1 MVCEIF
7 NLFIISLFDI
17 VNYYVTIIIKLLT
30 IFFLLRCEIRKR
42 SKAMFPT
49 FSFDMLLTE
58 YLCRINFLFSSFF
71 LRRVCRSCAYKAAN
85 NLVLI
90 QTRDCK
96 DICQTTKNLLEKK
109 EED

>member
-1 MVCEIF
+1 
-7 NLFIISLFDI
+7 
-17 VNYYVTIIIKLLT
+17 
-30 IFFLLRCEIRKR
+30 
-42 SKAMFPT
+42 MFPT
-49 FSFDMLLTE
+49 FLDMLLTE
-58 YLCRINFLFSSFF
+58 CTCVEQTFCFLPFF